1 MSCVRFIGN
10 WNTPLTRGV
19 QGRTSMT
26 RVVIGWVW
34 YSGMRSTNNEKLVAS
49 WVWFISMTLLQC
61 RCNRRKY
68 REACVVRRLHWHL
81 VPWKGRKWRKAQIQ
95 NFVIRDMFLTPNV
108 NAYERNILSTPNGNV
123 HKRRV
128 FRRATQYVKVCGY
141 DKEQW
146 TSQATTQRWWL
157 VMVPCSDW
165 STLVPQQSL
174 TSESEEKHHTMPGV
188 SYQEILFLFAVISH
202 LTWTCELCILKDST
216 HCASTNSK
224 CIEHSYTYRFP
235 VCVKILGVPSTAS
248 SVTTASSSTLPSS
261 SVLSNISTYS
271 LPTIIPSPDKPFP
284 LIEFLVVQDFATQ
297 WTRPIFIFDSSPF
310 LLDNWTHDVFNVMSQ
325 YH

>member
-1 MSCVRFIGN
+1 MQS
-10 WNTPLTRGV
+10 
-19 QGRTSMT
+19 S
-26 RVVIGWVW
+26 
-34 YSGMRSTNNEKLVAS
+34 
-49 WVWFISMTLLQC
+49 
-61 RCNRRKY
+61 
-68 REACVVRRLHWHL
+68 EACVVRRLHWHL

-146 TSQATTQRWWL
+146 ASQATTQRWWS

-188 SYQEILFLFAVISH
+188 SYQEVLFLFAVISH
-202 LTWTCELCILKDST
+202 LTWTCELCILRDST
-216 HCASTNSK
+216 HRASRSPK
-224 CIEHSYTYRFP
+224 CIEHSYAYRFP
-235 VCVKILGVPSTAS
+235 VCVKILAVPSTPS

-261 SVLSNISTYS
+261 SLVPFRLHFVFTTVTSSGTISTPLHRLSDEVWYHFDFTSSS
-271 LPTIIPSPDKPFP
+271 LPSPILQPVDTIVIKLGTISTSLHLHCRHQFWNH
-284 LIEFLVVQDFATQ
+284 FDFT
-297 WTRPIFIFDSSPF
+297 SSF
-310 LLDNWTHDVFNVMSQ
+310 
-325 YH
+325 